1 MQGGNFAFGYNG
13 SSSSRSRG
21 GHSNGIVTVKAPS
34 TATAAAGGARSIGGD
49 SAGTPLLDR
58 ALEAVRAEAERMWM
72 LANIVIVMSTAGGT
86 V

>member
-13 SSSSRSRG
+13 SSSRRSRG

-34 TATAAAGGARSIGGD
+34 TATAAGGARSIGGD